1 MKGSSV
7 WMRRLVASRYCFFFL
22 VMPLYGIAKRKF
34 RLCEDMRV
42 FFMSCS
48 RVFFSRHD
56 DVALLLWHATCG
68 KVSSCFSETSA
79 GICGQYMGKHVRK
92 AGVALQNRL
101 KIFLSHKKKR
111 ILQSNGK
118 CRRYTYIYNQGNCYW
133 NCRIGTDGACW
144 YFMHSSHD

>member
-1 MKGSSV
+1 MATACCVFGVLFLSTDARKGPPNGCCRSF
-7 WMRRLVASRYCFFFL
+7 C
-22 VMPLYGIAKRKF
+22 
-34 RLCEDMRV
+34 LCEDMWV
-42 FFMSCS
+42 SFMSCS
-48 RVFFSRHD
+48 LVFPSRYD
-56 DVALLLWHATCG
+56 GIAWLLRLQHAEKCLP
-68 KVSSCFSETSA
+68 VFSEASA
-79 GICGQYMGKHVRK
+79 GLCGQYMGKRVRK